1 MPPAVFID
9 LGFEAARHPRRVPV
23 VGRVAD
29 RAGRTRGAAR
39 TSVRAFPGLIRVALT
54 DPAAVLAEGAF
65 HRSHQMERKR
75 ELCSIGGMP
84 KNEVLQMR
92 RHLAQL

>member
-1 MPPAVFID
+1 MPPPVFVD
-9 LGFEAARHPRRVPV
+9 LGFEAIRHPGRGAV
-23 VGRVAD
+23 VGSIADGARRTKSATGARVL
-29 RAGRTRGAAR
+29 
-39 TSVRAFPGLIRVALT
+39 AFPRLVRKALA

-75 ELCSIGGMP
+75 ELRSIGGMP